1 MSDITAR
8 LRGKVISSLTY
19 RGNVLRITA
28 TDNTEMD
35 IVWLDD
41 NGVPLNGT
49 PAVRAH
55 GVRLHAAGLRD
66 LTHLPSLLTKG
77 HA

>member
-8 LRGKVISSLTY
+8 LRGKTIASITY
-19 RGNVLRITA
+19 RGSVLRITT
-28 TDNTEMD
+28 TDNSEID

-41 NGVPLNGT
+41 NGVPINGM
-49 PAVRAH
+49 PAVRQH
-55 GVRLHAAGLRD
+55 GVRLHAHGLRD
-66 LTHLPSLLTKG
+66 LTHLPTLLTKG